1 MKYFFYI
8 SISLFVFNFSLAQ
21 DVNIEENISLSF
33 VCELEKKIVKNA
45 EYNYQTFL
53 AKDLEDKDLD
63 KFEINAKQPKTLLIN
78 GLSSFLS
85 KKEKLTVRI
94 VNKDVVLFKAIDEE
108 KNYSESGI
116 INRKSGELI
125 HEITRDMKSENSEK
139 DISFYSCKKNE
150 KKVIILTSGPCVS
163 VETGGSGGFLS
174 IPCCALPTAFDV
186 HRISVVK

>member
-150 KKVIILTSGPCVS
+150 KKV
-163 VETGGSGGFLS
+163 
-174 IPCCALPTAFDV
+174 
-186 HRISVVK
+186 